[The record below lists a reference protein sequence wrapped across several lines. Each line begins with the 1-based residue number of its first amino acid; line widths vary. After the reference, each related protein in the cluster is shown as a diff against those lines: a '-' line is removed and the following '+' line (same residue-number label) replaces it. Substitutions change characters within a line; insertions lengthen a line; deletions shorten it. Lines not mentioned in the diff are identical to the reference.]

1 MKRTLSAAL
10 AAVSCFVLLSGCGTM
25 KTTWRDTRKLYREYI
40 NTDPTIDFSAE
51 GISDKGLQHLAAL
64 MMPVDER
71 LMAMLRALG
80 SQDTPPESEW
90 CHQLVTKYDWLSGVA
105 VLDASGAVLSQD
117 PSVPIRPLD
126 YSGLLDFA
134 DRYKVR
140 KMGAQI
146 KTDELGTVIMV
157 AAPYFK
163 NNEWAGLVVAS
174 FDPRSLMRFSPN
186 PDALVV
192 LSTEGV
198 VWPGGGG
205 QGEALAGLKWA
216 DMLKSNVNGEV
227 STGGGQYLWQARYVG
242 QLEIIYLADARE
254 ARNAKP
260 APAKTEEPKTAP
272 PADKAASHATTP
284 GAASG
289 TASPDAGVPMSPP
302 APANP

>member
-1 MKRTLSAAL
+1 
-10 AAVSCFVLLSGCGTM
+10 M
-25 KTTWRDTRKLYREYI
+25 KTTWRDTKKLYREYV
-40 NTDPTIDFSAE
+40 NTDPTIDFSAQ
-51 GISDKGLQHLAAL
+51 GITDKGVQHLAAL

-134 DRYKVR
+134 ERYKVR
-140 KMGAQI
+140 KLGAQI

-174 FDPRSLMRFSPN
+174 FDPRSLVRFSPQ

-216 DMLKSNVNGEV
+216 DMLKSNVSGEV
-227 STGGGQYLWQARYVG
+227 SSGGAQYLWQARYVG
-242 QLEIIYLADARE
+242 QLELIYLADARE

-260 APAKTEEPKTAP
+260 EPAKAEAPATAP
-272 PADKAASHATTP
+272 PADKAAAHAATP
-284 GAASG
+284 AGASSDA
-289 TASPDAGVPMSPP
+289 ASPDAGVPMNPS